1 MTFSYRRA
9 RVLKSFRLALALAA
23 IVSMGIG
30 PSVAQV
36 LRSSIAGR
44 LTDPTGAGIPDAQ
57 ITVTNQQTGVPAHA
71 KTDSTG
77 NYMVP
82 ELDPGVYSI
91 KAEKQGFSTETET
104 GLQVMA
110 QETIRGDMKMRV
122 GSVSD
127 NVQVSAEAPLINT
140 ENGTIQTPITTKQ
153 LKELPTPIQDIDSFL
168 ILAAGVGRAT
178 FNSAPQI
185 AGSTHWGADNFTL
198 NGVSVNDSGNGG
210 GSYSFGLGGVNLPS
224 LSSLQEVNVGGIG
237 MDARYSRIVNVQMVT
252 KAGTNRFHGDA
263 YWYLEN
269 TVLNANTFVN
279 NAAGVPRPPF
289 HRNEFGGDIGGPIL
303 KNRAF
308 AFFDYDGLR
317 QSLPVVVQNNLPTA
331 AMKQGNFGT
340 LCATYNASG
349 VCNATGGVQL
359 YNPQTG
365 KPFANNV
372 IPSSMITSQAKAMM
386 AFLPDPTDATSP
398 GLPQGTKMANGQAE
412 QYNYTTTVAQVF
424 DVNKWDLRLD
434 YHISNRDSL
443 FGVYSH
449 SVGLPWFDP
458 LGTPKTFGN
467 GQNYGYKTYTLSGTE
482 THIFG
487 PNTTNSLRGAWF
499 EHESIRSG
507 QNESFNPYSIFTN
520 LTPSNNRGLPTM
532 TTTGYTSLGDIGQN
546 NYTHEY
552 DIEITDDFTHVM
564 GRHTLQAGID
574 ETGFKI
580 YNPSGGY
587 GPLGTFTF
595 NGTWTGNGGWPGQP
609 TSIGNTFADFELGNA
624 TSATTGSATPDQN
637 VYSRDWELYAQDV
650 WQATPSLTVN
660 YGLRYVYQSPWITK
674 NNLATFFSF
683 DQNKLVLAENSD
695 TPTPPPGTSPPQ
707 LTAYP
712 FTTTQALGLP
722 ITFYEPDRNNFGP
735 RVGFAWRLTSNNDTV
750 LRGGYGVYYN
760 FNAAYIGFSHN
771 IQNPPW
777 GGNVV
782 YSSAKPSK
790 PTTPFLPDI
799 TFNAPFPTNQAGA
812 PAAHPTVYAMN
823 SHFQNARIQQFTLS
837 GEHQFPGNWKMRMSY
852 VGNRT
857 INLPITQYNTN
868 IPAVQQPTQPIQNT
882 RPYQPWGPIQT
893 TNNDNISNT
902 DQMQVEGLHQFAH
915 GFMAQGQYQWTNCRD
930 IAHPTGAGPQVVNQP
945 RLDYG
950 NCPYLARHTFVG
962 NYVLDLPFGHDRRW
976 LREGWLSQ
984 VAGGW
989 TFSGVTTYETGPAFS
1004 VTFVVPSTYPGWLAG
1019 RANVI
1024 PGASIYTHN
1033 HAHSPTAQWLN
1044 PAAFVSPAPGQI
1056 GNSPRDGYW
1065 GPGYWNYD
1073 MSLLKNFYVREGQSL
1088 TFRADFLNAFNHTNW
1103 DGGGTSIGGVA
1114 APVVANVSE
1123 TQYGGAAV
1131 NNFGNV
1137 TTGEGSRIIQVSLRY
1152 TF

>member
-1 MTFSYRRA
+1 VYFS
-9 RVLKSFRLALALAA
+9 
-23 IVSMGIG
+23 
-30 PSVAQV
+30 
-36 LRSSIAGR
+36 
-44 LTDPTGAGIPDAQ
+44 
-57 ITVTNQQTGVPAHA
+57 
-71 KTDSTG
+71 
-77 NYMVP
+77 
-82 ELDPGVYSI
+82 
-91 KAEKQGFSTETET
+91 
-104 GLQVMA
+104 
-110 QETIRGDMKMRV
+110 
-122 GSVSD
+122 
-127 NVQVSAEAPLINT
+127 
-140 ENGTIQTPITTKQ
+140 
-153 LKELPTPIQDIDSFL
+153 
-168 ILAAGVGRAT
+168 AGVGRAT
-178 FNSAPQI
+178 YNSAPQI

-722 ITFYEPDRNNFGP
+722 ITFYQPDRNNFGP

>member
-1 MTFSYRRA
+1 MTFSTCRA
-9 RVLKSFRLALALAA
+9 RLFQNFRFMMALVAVVCVAVGISAA
-23 IVSMGIG
+23 QEV
-30 PSVAQV
+30 
-36 LRSSIAGR
+36 RSSITGR
-44 LTDPTGAGIPDAQ
+44 VSDPSGAAIPDAQ
-57 ITVTNQQTGVPAHA
+57 ITVTQQQTGIAAHT
-71 KTDSTG
+71 KTDSSG
-77 NYMVP
+77 NYTVP

-104 GLQVMA
+104 GLPILA
-110 QETIRGDMKMRV
+110 QETVRGDLKMKV
-122 GSVSD
+122 GSVTED
-127 NVQVSAEAPLINT
+127 VQVSAEASLIDT
-140 ENGTIQTPITTKQ
+140 ENGTIQTQITTEQ

-252 KAGTNRFHGDA
+252 KAGTNRIHGDA
-263 YWYLEN
+263 YEYVEN
-269 TVLNANTFVN
+269 TILNANTFVN
-279 NAAGVPRPPF
+279 NAAGIPRPPF

-308 AFFDYDGLR
+308 AFFDYDGVR
-317 QSLPVVVQNNLPTA
+317 QRIPVVAQDNLPTA
-331 AMKQGNFGT
+331 AEKQGNFGA
-340 LCATYNASG
+340 LCTTFDSNG
-349 VCNATGGVQL
+349 VCGKGAGVQL

-365 KPFANNV
+365 QPFANNV
-372 IPSSMITSQAKAMM
+372 IPAAMITSQAKTLL
-386 AFLPDPTDATSP
+386 AFLPDPTDPTSR
-398 GLPQGTKMANGQAE
+398 GLPQNTSLGGGPTE
-412 QYNYTTTVAQVF
+412 QYNYTTTVPQVF
-424 DVNKWDLRLD
+424 NVNKWDLRVD
-434 YHISNRDSL
+434 YHVSNHDSL

-458 LGTPKTFGN
+458 LGTPPTFGN

-487 PNTTNSLRGAWF
+487 AKTTNSLRGAWF

-507 QNESFNPYSIFTN
+507 QNASFNPYSIFSN
-520 LTPSNNRGLPTM
+520 LTPSKNRGLPTM
-532 TTTGYTSLGDIGQN
+532 TTTGYTSLTDIGQN
-546 NYTHEY
+546 DYTHQY

-564 GRHTLQAGID
+564 GRHTLQAGLD

-580 YNPSGGY
+580 YNPGGGY

-595 NGTWTGNGGWPGQP
+595 NGTWTGNGGWPHQP
-609 TSIGNTFADFELGNA
+609 TSIGNTFADFLLGDA

-637 VYSRDWELYAQDV
+637 VYSRDWEFYGQDV
-650 WQATPSLTVN
+650 WQVAPSLTVN

-674 NNLATFFSF
+674 GNIATFFSF
-683 DQNKLVLAENSD
+683 DKNELVLAENSG
-695 TPTPPPGTSPPQ
+695 TPTPPAGTNPAQ
-707 LTAYP
+707 LTTYP

-722 ITFYEPDRNNFGP
+722 ITFYQPDRNNFGP
-735 RVGFAWRLTSNNDTV
+735 RLGFAWRLTQNNDTV

-782 YSSAKPSK
+782 YSSAKPST
-790 PTTPFLPDI
+790 PAAPFLPDI
-799 TFNAPFPTNQAGA
+799 TFNLPFPTKQAGA
-812 PAAHPTVYAMN
+812 PAAHPTVYAMTRN
-823 SHFQNARIQQFTLS
+823 FQNARIQQFTLS
-837 GEHQFPGNWKMRMSY
+837 GEHQFPDNWKMRMSY

-868 IPAVQQPTQPIQNT
+868 IPVVQQPTQPLQNE

-893 TNNDNISNT
+893 TNNENISNT
-902 DQMQVEGLHQFAH
+902 DQLQVEGLHQFAH
-915 GFMAQGQYQWTNCRD
+915 GFMAQGQYEWTNCRD
-930 IAHPTGAGPQVVNQP
+930 IAHPTGAGPLVVNDP
-945 RLDYG
+945 RIDYG
-950 NCPYLARHTFVG
+950 NCPYLSRHTFVA
-962 NYVLDLPFGHDRRW
+962 NYVFDLPFGRDRHW
-976 LREGWLSQ
+976 LKQGWLSE
-984 VAGGW
+984 VVGGW
-989 TFSGVTTYETGPAFS
+989 TVSGVTTYETGPPFS
-1004 VTFVVPSTYPGWLAG
+1004 VTFVVPSTYPGWIAS

-1024 PGASIYTHN
+1024 PGVNVYTYN
-1033 HAHSPTAQWLN
+1033 HAHSKTAQWIN
-1044 PAAFVSPAPGQI
+1044 PAAFVSPAPGQL
-1056 GNSPRDGYW
+1056 GNSSRDGFW

-1073 MSLLKNFYVREGQSL
+1073 MSVLKNFSIREGQQLSL
-1088 TFRADFLNAFNHTNW
+1088 RADFLNAFNHTNW

-1131 NNFGNV
+1131 NNFGDV
-1137 TTGEGSRIIQVSLRY
+1137 TTGEGSRIIQASVRY